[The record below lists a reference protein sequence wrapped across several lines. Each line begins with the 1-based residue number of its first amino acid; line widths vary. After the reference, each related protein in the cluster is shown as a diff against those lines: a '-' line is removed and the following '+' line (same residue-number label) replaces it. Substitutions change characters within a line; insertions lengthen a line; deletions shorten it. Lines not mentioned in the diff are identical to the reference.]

1 MQNDP
6 PSPRPTRHAEVMN
19 RQPNRVSPRAG
30 AQAGGMNAYDLSYRQ
45 SLIAVGALCLWLLT
59 VIAAFHFLEP
69 IEGAAA
75 STATASIYVA
85 FYKALPQLGR
95 GQ

>member
-6 PSPRPTRHAEVMN
+6 PSPRPARHALSMN
-19 RQPNRVSPRAG
+19 RRTPRVSPRAA
-30 AQAGGMNAYDLSYRQ
+30 AQADGMTAYELHYRQ
-45 SLIAVGALCLWLLT
+45 SLIALGALCLWLLT